1 MRPDAEPQDLDAADG
16 RLIVARVRPRIRDS
30 RLSGAVGAVAL
41 LVGLAILKPWGVGA
55 PSPSRAPR
63 LATPSAVAVTPEPT
77 ADVSAEGLASPICLG
92 AGGWRVV
99 SLETWRTQD
108 VRVWRAIE
116 PAPAATGPLDPEIPS
131 VPIVAVELT
140 ALGWCA
146 PAYGPAKPVG
156 PATVTAWWV
165 DEGVATALLLEQLQP
180 AVGVTPIAALYRP
193 LGGCPT
199 NLRCAAPLASP
210 ASPGGAAASPPR
222 PEHGAWTTG
231 RVVFHWVDE
240 GAGTEAWLAA
250 DIAIIDAAPVP

>member
-1 MRPDAEPQDLDAADG
+1 MRPDAEPQDLDAGDG
-16 RLIVARVRPRIRDS
+16 RLMVARVRPRLRDS
-30 RLSGAVGAVAL
+30 RLSTAVGVVAV
-41 LVGLAILKPWGVGA
+41 LVGLAILKPWGVAA

-63 LATPSAVAVTPEPT
+63 LATPTPVVVTPEPT

-99 SLETWRTQD
+99 SRETWETQD

-116 PAPAATGPLDPEIPS
+116 PAPAATGPLDPVIPS

-156 PATVTAWWV
+156 PATVSAWWV
-165 DEGVATALLLEQLQP
+165 EGGVATALLLEQLQP
-180 AVGVTPIAALYRP
+180 ATGVTPLAALYLP

-199 NLRCAAPLASP
+199 NLRCAAPG
-210 ASPGGAAASPPR
+210 ASPGGGPAASSPPGG
-222 PEHGAWTTG
+222 GAWTTG

-250 DIAIIDAAPVP
+250 DISIIPDTLAR